1 MSEFGVM
8 GSGRSLFFFFL
19 VGVSNCSI
27 YKVVKLISLLMVT
40 VCGCSLAD
48 EE

>member
-1 MSEFGVM
+1 MAEVF
-8 GSGRSLFFFFL
+8 FFFFL

-27 YKVVKLISLLMVT
+27 YKVVKLILLLMVT